1 MKTQLIIKDTQ
12 GNVIAKHALQPGKS
26 LALESMPQ
34 AASYEVHSV
43 DGQPP
48 QKIIASK
55 ANGQMKFKLVD
66 DVTGEQYDI
75 ILQNVSAE
83 EIPVMTASGSD
94 GVIYAYDYDSVNS
107 VYELVSTSTDPLIAD
122 NVYVAGGVL
131 GGLAALIG
139 VAAASNSGGS
149 GVSRNNNSVAANE
162 DNSAATSEDNS
173 AASVVPATTPS
184 LIDDAGNPVADGA
197 STSDST
203 PTISGGGMQ
212 PGSTVVITDGDTEL
226 GTATVDADGNWTFT
240 PDAPLADGEHALVV
254 DGTDASGNAS
264 SSTVDVIIDTGDTT
278 SGVSDDAGIPAED
291 NGSDSTPGA
300 GDNAGNP
307 AEGDTSATVPGL
319 TDDAGN
325 PVADGSTTSDSTPT
339 INGGGMEPGSTVVIS
354 DGDTELGTATVDA
367 DGSWTFTPENPL
379 DDGEH
384 ALVIDGTDANGNA
397 SSSTVNVT
405 VDTSATVP
413 GLTDDAGNPV
423 ADGST
428 TSDSTPTINGG
439 GMQPGSTVVISDG
452 DTELGTATVDAD
464 GNWTFTPDAPLDDG
478 EHALVIDGTDANGN
492 ASSSTV
498 DVIIDTSETV
508 PGMTDDAGNPVAD
521 GASTSDS
528 TPTING
534 GGMEPGST
542 VVISDGDTEL
552 GTATVDADGSWTFTP
567 DAPLDDGEH
576 ALVID
581 GTDANGNASSD
592 TVNVNVDTSE
602 TVPGLTDDAGN
613 PVADGSTTS
622 DSTPTINGGGMQP
635 GSTVVI
641 SDGDTELG
649 TATVDADGNWTFT
662 PDAPLDDGEHALV
675 IDGTDANGNA
685 SSSTVDVIIDTSETV
700 PGMTDDAGNPV
711 ADGASTSDS
720 TPTINGGGM
729 EPGSTV
735 VITDG
740 NTPIGEATVD
750 ADGNWTFTP
759 DTALDDGEH
768 TLITGGID
776 ASGNNVSNAVDVIID
791 TSATAPVMTDDAGN
805 PVADGSTTS
814 DSTPTLSG
822 GGMEPGSTVTVSD
835 GDAEI
840 GTATVDADGSWTFT
854 PDAPLADGEHALVID
869 GTNASGNAVSDTV
882 NVTVDTSA
890 TAPGLTDDAGNPV
903 ADGATT
909 SDSTPTLSGGGMEP
923 GSTVV
928 ISDGDTELGTATV
941 DADGSWTFT
950 PDAPLADGEHALV
963 IDGTDANGNAVSDT
977 VNVNV
982 DTSATVPGLTDDAGN
997 PVADGS
1003 TTSDSTPTLSGGG
1016 MEPGSTVTVS
1026 DGDAEIGTAT
1036 VDADGNWTFTPD
1048 APLADGEHALVVDG
1062 TDTNGNAVSDT
1073 VNVTVDTSETVPG
1086 LTDDAGNPVADG
1098 ASTSDSTPTLSGGG
1112 MEPGSTVIV
1121 SDGDT
1126 ELGTAT
1132 VDADGSWTFTP
1143 DAPLADGEHALV
1155 IDGTD
1160 ANGNAVN
1167 DTVNVNVDTSETVP
1181 GLTDDAGNPVADGA
1195 STSDST
1201 PTLSGGGMQPGS
1213 TVVITDGN
1221 TPIGEAT
1228 VDADG
1233 NWTFTPDTA
1242 LDDGEHTL
1250 ITGGIDAS
1258 GNNVSNAVDVI
1269 IDTSATAPVMTDD
1282 AGNPVADGSTTSD
1295 STPTL
1300 SGGGMEPG
1308 STVTVSDGDAEIGT
1322 ATVDADGNWTFT
1334 PDAPLA
1340 DGEHALVIDGTN
1352 ASGNAVS
1359 DTVNVTVDTSATAP
1373 GLTDDAGNPV
1383 ADGATTSDSTP
1394 TLSGGGMEPGSTV
1407 IVSDGDTELG
1417 TATVDADGSWTFTPD
1432 SALADGEHALV
1443 IDGTDANGN
1452 TVSDTVNITVD
1463 TSATVPGLTDDA
1475 GNPVADGATTSDST
1489 PTLSGGGMQPGSTVN
1504 VSDGD
1509 AEIGTATVDAD
1520 GNWTFTPDAALADG
1534 DHALVIDGTDA
1545 NGNVMSDTVNVT
1557 VDTSAT
1563 VPGLTDDAG
1572 NPIADGA
1579 TTSDSTPTLN
1589 GGGMKPGSTVTVSDG
1604 DTEIGTA
1611 TVDDDGSWTFTPDTA
1626 LADGE
1631 HALVVDGTDASG
1643 NHVNDT
1649 INVVVQTAPSMEIVD
1664 DNGTAILD
1672 GDTISDSTPTFNGKN
1687 FEPGTTIVIADGDT
1701 TLITVTVG
1709 ADGSWTFTPT
1719 AGLADGAH
1727 AIEVTVTDPQG
1738 VSASGVFNVTVDT
1751 TPPEGVDISTVT
1763 MVDNDGATITAAG
1776 ITADNTPTFSGT
1788 ALEPG
1793 ATVIIRDGET
1803 VLGETTVSEDGS
1815 WSFTPS
1821 TSLDDGEHQFTFEV
1835 TDEVGNSS
1843 GASEALDLSISAT
1856 KGINTGVVVTDDAGN
1871 VIVNGEAINDSTP
1884 TFSGQ
1889 DQTPDVTVT
1898 IADGETV
1905 LGSVVVAEDGSWS
1918 FTPDAALAD
1927 GDHALI
1933 VTVTDAEGNTR
1944 SDTINVVVDT
1954 VAPDLLDV
1962 ATVVVSDDAG
1972 NTFAA
1977 GSAISDTTPT
1987 FSTSGQE
1994 AGTTI
1999 IVRDNGTV
2007 LGEAQVA
2014 DDGSWSFTPSEALTE
2029 GDHSFTFETVDAAG
2043 NSSGETASVSY
2054 LVDSVAP
2061 EGVDI
2066 TTVVITDE
2074 VGAAINTA
2082 ETQSD
2087 SKLTFSGSDLEPGA
2101 TVTMYDKGQ
2110 IVGETTVDKDGTWT
2124 ITATDGLYD
2133 GTHEVTFTV
2142 TDTAGNS
2149 SDPSGT
2155 LDLNVQ
2161 AITLT
2166 ASDNVS
2172 SGAAVG
2178 FTYPVDVS
2186 EDLGTILQDGGLI
2199 AFNNKIV
2206 SDPIVVA
2213 DGTIIDLDV
2222 TATSSAFVNVASNS
2236 TLVLQKYD
2244 SSTST
2249 WVTVSEENSGNL
2261 FGLFGLGASTS
2272 TITLTGLTAGQY
2284 QLVYTTSGI
2293 NVGVSFNLEASKTV
2307 YTLAEQGTPTDYTT
2321 ATGNVITDVDNVYGA
2336 DGIPHSAYTSVSAAS
2351 VTNSDGTVT
2360 SVTLDA
2366 TTQTATLV
2374 GQYGTLIIN
2383 ADGSYVYTPV
2393 SAMESIGKVD
2403 TFTYTIT
2410 DSATGQ
2416 SSSAQIYVQIGT
2428 TNEALDLSWDAT
2440 DPSATAVTDIA
2451 SSNEANASVTV
2462 TYESSSATNTDVK
2475 LVAGGTENYSS
2486 TFTLAGNDD
2495 LVTGSLSLKTEWG
2508 AFGNNFSTPLNITY
2522 AVQMQNSD
2530 GTWTTVKTQTAVVAA
2545 GQHNDEVIQ
2554 NLEMSSLLDGLGEGT
2569 YRVAISTTGATNVVK
2584 LDMSVQTVSPTE
2596 YVITANEVATGNVL
2610 TDEGTD
2616 GAVDKLSSI
2625 YTRMYAK
2632 AGDSTSDVKVDDSYT
2647 WVTESGVSIAG
2658 QYGTLVIYNNGA
2670 YTYTPATTTLPAGS
2684 EDVFTYALKGANG
2697 EVVNATVTIHLGVEV
2712 DGSNGGALVFHGTE
2726 VNDVFDVYDTSFASV
2741 DGAAGDDTLAW
2752 HGNGNGK
2759 LVLSDVAAKV
2769 SNIESI
2775 MLTSTTSSDNL
2786 VLDAQSVE
2794 DVTSESNALYV
2805 KGIAGDSVTLEGTW
2819 INSGTVI
2826 VDSIT
2831 YTHYTSTTAAGTLVD
2846 IYVQQGVTLSSTPYT
2861 DSQNGT
2867 EYTVTAAQDVTG
2879 TASDDIFNVSDTS
2892 FTHIDGG
2899 EGLDTLVWSGTGT
2912 LTLSE
2917 LQSKISNIE
2926 EIELVNDS
2934 AVNNLVV
2941 TAQNV
2946 ADITD
2951 ADNTLFVKGA
2961 ITDTL
2966 TLSGSWTLA
2975 GSEVVNNVDYVHYVG
2990 TTADGQTV
2998 NLYVDRDMKLS
3009 STETAS
3015 ENNAADVT
3023 GDVALLSDSVA
3034 QSTTMNTATS
3044 SFTSESFT
3052 VNSISDL
3059 QEINVSV
3066 TGTSINAS
3074 NTVSVNWSLQVYNEQ
3089 TLRWDNVTS
3098 GTQAI
3103 TSGSPLNV
3111 SLEGQNAGTYRI
3123 VVDSTQSGHPG
3134 FLWSTS
3140 YDALTVK
3147 VAVNIVSTTDYK
3159 VSTSS
3164 SVNGSVFT
3172 SDSTSD
3178 SSLVVTSITAGIVTG
3193 AASYTLVAAA
3203 GTTIAGTYG
3212 SLTIKNDGS
3221 YSYTLN
3227 SDSVIKLTGSE
3238 DSFTYVL
3245 ADGSTKNLVITLG
3258 VSVDGSEGGALIFA
3272 GTVGDDSF
3280 TVHDTQFTS
3289 VDGKS
3294 GQDTLVWNGTG
3305 ELNVSEIADKV
3316 NNIEI
3321 IDLQDNAQATALL
3334 ISADDIEKIT
3344 DTNNVLYVRGGSND
3358 SLSLQGVW
3366 AVNGVETLNNI
3377 TYTLYTST
3385 ALDGTAIK
3393 LYVQQGLQFNEVAEH
3408 LAGSIEDVSAD
3419 LTVVSVSQ
3427 NGETTAITDDAVSFK
3442 GAYGTLVIDEAGHYS
3457 YVVDDAYAHSGNTDT
3472 FTYALS
3478 DGSNASLSFNL
3489 GVDVD
3494 GSEGGAI
3501 TFTGT
3506 RGADVFEVY
3515 DTDFISI
3522 NGADG
3527 NDTLAWH
3534 GTGTLNLSDISAR
3547 VSNIETIDLMTDA
3560 GKDNLVI
3567 SAESL
3572 LKVTDNDNTLYVRG
3586 ENGDTVTLNG
3596 NWEQADGIVA
3606 NGVNYNH
3613 YTSSA
3618 ADGSV
3623 VQLYIEDD
3631 ITIG

>member
-1 MKTQLIIKDTQ
+1 
-12 GNVIAKHALQPGKS
+12 
-26 LALESMPQ
+26 
-34 AASYEVHSV
+34 
-43 DGQPP
+43 
-48 QKIIASK
+48 
-55 ANGQMKFKLVD
+55 
-66 DVTGEQYDI
+66 
-75 ILQNVSAE
+75 
-83 EIPVMTASGSD
+83 
-94 GVIYAYDYDSVNS
+94 
-107 VYELVSTSTDPLIAD
+107 
-122 NVYVAGGVL
+122 
-131 GGLAALIG
+131 
-139 VAAASNSGGS
+139 
-149 GVSRNNNSVAANE
+149 
-162 DNSAATSEDNS
+162 
-173 AASVVPATTPS
+173 
-184 LIDDAGNPVADGA
+184 
-197 STSDST
+197 ST
-203 PTISGGGMQ
+203 PTIGGGGMQ
-212 PGSTVVITDGDTEL
+212 PGSTVTISDGETDL

-240 PDAPLADGEHALVV
+240 PDATLADA
-254 DGTDASGNAS
+254 
-264 SSTVDVIIDTGDTT
+264 
-278 SGVSDDAGIPAED
+278 
-291 NGSDSTPGA
+291 
-300 GDNAGNP
+300 
-307 AEGDTSATVPGL
+307 
-319 TDDAGN
+319 
-325 PVADGSTTSDSTPT
+325 
-339 INGGGMEPGSTVVIS
+339 
-354 DGDTELGTATVDA
+354 
-367 DGSWTFTPENPL
+367 
-379 DDGEH
+379 EH

-397 SSSTVNVT
+397 VNDTVNVT

-413 GLTDDAGNPV
+413 GLTDDAGNPI

-428 TSDSTPTINGG
+428 TSDSTPTLSGG
-439 GMQPGSTVVISDG
+439 GMQ
-452 DTELGTATVDAD
+452 
-464 GNWTFTPDAPLDDG
+464 
-478 EHALVIDGTDANGN
+478 
-492 ASSSTV
+492 
-498 DVIIDTSETV
+498 
-508 PGMTDDAGNPVAD
+508 
-521 GASTSDS
+521 
-528 TPTING
+528 
-534 GGMEPGST
+534 
-542 VVISDGDTEL
+542 
-552 GTATVDADGSWTFTP
+552 
-567 DAPLDDGEH
+567 
-576 ALVID
+576 
-581 GTDANGNASSD
+581 
-592 TVNVNVDTSE
+592 
-602 TVPGLTDDAGN
+602 
-613 PVADGSTTS
+613 
-622 DSTPTINGGGMQP
+622 
-635 GSTVVI
+635 
-641 SDGDTELG
+641 
-649 TATVDADGNWTFT
+649 
-662 PDAPLDDGEHALV
+662 
-675 IDGTDANGNA
+675 
-685 SSSTVDVIIDTSETV
+685 
-700 PGMTDDAGNPV
+700 
-711 ADGASTSDS
+711 
-720 TPTINGGGM
+720 
-729 EPGSTV
+729 PGSTV

-740 NTPIGEATVD
+740 NTPIGEAIVD

-759 DTALDDGEH
+759 DTGLDDGEH

-776 ASGNNVSNAVDVIID
+776 ASGNNVSNSVDVIID
-791 TSATAPVMTDDAGN
+791 TSATAPGMTDDAGN

-822 GGMEPGSTVTVSD
+822 GGMEPGSTVTISD
-835 GDAEI
+835 GETDL
-840 GTATVDADGSWTFT
+840 GTATVDADGNWTFT
-854 PDAPLADGEHALVID
+854 PDTPLADGEHALVID

-882 NVTVDTSA
+882 NITVDTSA
-890 TAPGLTDDAGNPV
+890 TA
-903 ADGATT
+903 
-909 SDSTPTLSGGGMEP
+909 
-923 GSTVV
+923 
-928 ISDGDTELGTATV
+928 
-941 DADGSWTFT
+941 
-950 PDAPLADGEHALV
+950 
-963 IDGTDANGNAVSDT
+963 
-977 VNVNV
+977 
-982 DTSATVPGLTDDAGN
+982 
-997 PVADGS
+997 
-1003 TTSDSTPTLSGGG
+1003 
-1016 MEPGSTVTVS
+1016 
-1026 DGDAEIGTAT
+1026 
-1036 VDADGNWTFTPD
+1036 
-1048 APLADGEHALVVDG
+1048 
-1062 TDTNGNAVSDT
+1062 
-1073 VNVTVDTSETVPG
+1073 
-1086 LTDDAGNPVADG
+1086 
-1098 ASTSDSTPTLSGGG
+1098 
-1112 MEPGSTVIV
+1112 
-1121 SDGDT
+1121 
-1126 ELGTAT
+1126 
-1132 VDADGSWTFTP
+1132 
-1143 DAPLADGEHALV
+1143 
-1155 IDGTD
+1155 
-1160 ANGNAVN
+1160 
-1167 DTVNVNVDTSETVP
+1167 P

-1213 TVVITDGN
+1213 TVVIS
-1221 TPIGEAT
+1221 
-1228 VDADG
+1228 
-1233 NWTFTPDTA
+1233 
-1242 LDDGEHTL
+1242 DGE
-1250 ITGGIDAS
+1250 
-1258 GNNVSNAVDVI
+1258 
-1269 IDTSATAPVMTDD
+1269 TD
-1282 AGNPVADGSTTSD
+1282 
-1295 STPTL
+1295 L
-1300 SGGGMEPG
+1300 
-1308 STVTVSDGDAEIGT
+1308 GT

-1340 DGEHALVIDGTN
+1340 DGEHALVIDGTDAN
-1352 ASGNAVS
+1352 GNAVN
-1359 DTVNVTVDTSATAP
+1359 DTVNV
-1373 GLTDDAGNPV
+1373 
-1383 ADGATTSDSTP
+1383 
-1394 TLSGGGMEPGSTV
+1394 
-1407 IVSDGDTELG
+1407 
-1417 TATVDADGSWTFTPD
+1417 
-1432 SALADGEHALV
+1432 
-1443 IDGTDANGN
+1443 
-1452 TVSDTVNITVD
+1452 TVD

-1475 GNPVADGATTSDST
+1475 GNPVADGSTTSDST
-1489 PTLSGGGMQPGSTVN
+1489 PTLSGGGMQPGSTVT

-1509 AEIGTATVDAD
+1509 AELGTATVDAD

-1545 NGNVMSDTVNVT
+1545 NGNAMSDTVNVT

-1563 VPGLTDDAG
+1563 APGLTDDAG
-1572 NPIADGA
+1572 NPIADGS
-1579 TTSDSTPTLN
+1579 TTSDSTPTLS
-1589 GGGMKPGSTVTVSDG
+1589 GGGMQPGSTVTVSDG
-1604 DTEIGTA
+1604 DTELGTA
-1611 TVDDDGSWTFTPDTA
+1611 TVDADGNWTFTPDTA

-1701 TLITVTVG
+1701 TLTTVTVG

-1835 TDEVGNSS
+1835 TDAVGNSS
-1843 GASEALDLSISAT
+1843 GVSEALDLSISAT

-1889 DQTPDVTVT
+1889 DQTPGVTVT

-1944 SDTINVVVDT
+1944 TDTVNVVVDT
-1954 VAPDLLDV
+1954 IAPEMIDL
-1962 ATVVVSDDAG
+1962 AAVVVSDDAG
-1972 NTFAA
+1972 NALAA

-1987 FSTSGQE
+1987 FSASGLE
-1994 AGTTI
+1994 AGTTV
-1999 IVRDNGTV
+1999 IVRDNDTV

-2029 GDHSFTFETVDAAG
+2029 GDHSFTFEAVDAAG
-2043 NSSGETASVSY
+2043 NSSGESEAVSY
-2054 LVDSVAP
+2054 VVDSVAP

-2074 VGAAINTA
+2074 VGAAIDTA
-2082 ETQSD
+2082 EIQSD

-2110 IVGETTVDKDGTWT
+2110 VVGETTVAEDGSWT
-2124 ITATDGLYD
+2124 FTATDGLYD
-2133 GTHEVTFTV
+2133 GSHEVTFTV
-2142 TDTAGNS
+2142 TDAAGNS

-2161 AITLT
+2161 AIVLT

-2178 FTYPVDVS
+2178 FTYPIDVNQ
-2186 EDLGTILQDGGLI
+2186 DLGTVLSDGGLI

-2222 TATSSAFVNVASNS
+2222 TATSSSFLNIASNS

-2249 WVTVSEENSGNL
+2249 WVTVSEDNSGNL

-2284 QLVYTTSGI
+2284 QLVYTTNGI
-2293 NVGVSFNLEASKTV
+2293 NVGAGFNLDASKTV

-2321 ATGNVITDVDNVYGA
+2321 ATGNVITDVDSVYGA
-2336 DGIPHSAYTSVSAAS
+2336 DGIPHSAYTSVSAVS
-2351 VTNSDGTVT
+2351 VTHADGTVT

-2366 TTQTATLV
+2366 TTKTATLV
-2374 GQYGTLIIN
+2374 GQYGTLVIN
-2383 ADGSYVYTPV
+2383 ADGSYVYTPI
-2393 SAMESIGKVD
+2393 SSMDSIGKVD
-2403 TFTYTIT
+2403 SFTYTIT
-2410 DSATGQ
+2410 DSATGL
-2416 SSSAQIYVQIGT
+2416 SSSAQIHVQIGT

-2462 TYESSSATNTDVK
+2462 TYESSSATDTDVK

-2495 LVTGSLSLKTEWG
+2495 LITGSLTLTTAWG
-2508 AFGNNFSTPLNITY
+2508 LFGNNFDSPLNITY

-2545 GQHNDEVIQ
+2545 GQHNEEVIQ

-2584 LDMSVQTVSPTE
+2584 LNMSVQTVSPTE

-2632 AGDSTSDVKVDDSYT
+2632 AGDSTSDVTVDDSYT

-2752 HGNGNGK
+2752 HGNGK

-2846 IYVQQGVTLSSTPYT
+2846 IYVQQGINLSSVTYT

-2912 LTLSE
+2912 LTLSD

-3034 QSTTMNTATS
+3034 QTTTMNTATS

-3066 TGTSINAS
+3066 TGTSINAK

-3212 SLTIKNDGS
+3212 TLTIKNDGS

-3245 ADGSTKNLVITLG
+3245 ADGTTKNLVITLG

-3305 ELNVSEIADKV
+3305 ELNISEIADKV

-3344 DTNNVLYVRGGSND
+3344 DADNVLYVRGGSND

-3366 AVNGVETLNNI
+3366 TVNGVETLNNI

-3393 LYVQQGLQFNEVAEH
+3393 LYVQQGLQFNEVTEH
-3408 LAGSIEDVSAD
+3408 LGGSIEDVSAD

-3427 NGETTAITDDAVSFK
+3427 NGETTAITDSAVSFK

-3478 DGSNASLSFNL
+3478 DGSTDSLSFNL

-3547 VSNIETIDLMTDA
+3547 VNNIETIDLMTDA
-3560 GKDNLVI
+3560 GKDNLVV

>member
-1 MKTQLIIKDTQ
+1 MKIQLIIKDTQ
-12 GNVIAKHALQPGKS
+12 GNVIATHALQPGKS

-34 AASYEVHSV
+34 ATSYEVHSV
-43 DGQPP
+43 DGRPP

-75 ILQNVSAE
+75 VLQNVSAE
-83 EIPVMTASGSD
+83 EMPVMTASGSD
-94 GVIYAYDYDSVNS
+94 GVVYAYDYDAANS

-149 GVSRNNNSVAANE
+149 GGSRNNNSVAANE
-162 DNSAATSEDNS
+162 DNSAATGEDNS
-173 AASVVPATTPS
+173 AASVIPATTPS
-184 LIDDAGNPVADGA
+184 LVDDAGNPVTDGA
-197 STSDST
+197 
-203 PTISGGGMQ
+203 
-212 PGSTVVITDGDTEL
+212 
-226 GTATVDADGNWTFT
+226 
-240 PDAPLADGEHALVV
+240 
-254 DGTDASGNAS
+254 
-264 SSTVDVIIDTGDTT
+264 
-278 SGVSDDAGIPAED
+278 
-291 NGSDSTPGA
+291 
-300 GDNAGNP
+300 
-307 AEGDTSATVPGL
+307 
-319 TDDAGN
+319 
-325 PVADGSTTSDSTPT
+325 TTSDSTPT
-339 INGGGMEPGSTVVIS
+339 LSGGGMEPGSTV
-354 DGDTELGTATVDA
+354 TV
-367 DGSWTFTPENPL
+367 
-379 DDGEH
+379 
-384 ALVIDGTDANGNA
+384 
-397 SSSTVNVT
+397 
-405 VDTSATVP
+405 
-413 GLTDDAGNPV
+413 
-423 ADGST
+423 
-428 TSDSTPTINGG
+428 
-439 GMQPGSTVVISDG
+439 SDG

-508 PGMTDDAGNPVAD
+508 PG
-521 GASTSDS
+521 
-528 TPTING
+528 
-534 GGMEPGST
+534 
-542 VVISDGDTEL
+542 
-552 GTATVDADGSWTFTP
+552 
-567 DAPLDDGEH
+567 
-576 ALVID
+576 
-581 GTDANGNASSD
+581 
-592 TVNVNVDTSE
+592 
-602 TVPGLTDDAGN
+602 LTDDAGN

-622 DSTPTINGGGMQP
+622 DSTPTIGGDGMQP
-635 GSTVVI
+635 GSTVTV
-641 SDGDTELG
+641 SDGDTALG
-649 TATVDADGNWTFT
+649 TATVGEDGSWTFT

-711 ADGASTSDS
+711 ADGSTTSDS
-720 TPTINGGGM
+720 TPTIGGDGM
-729 EPGSTV
+729 QPGSTV
-735 VITDG
+735 TVSDG
-740 NTPIGEATVD
+740 DSELGTATVGE
-750 ADGNWTFTP
+750 DGSWTFTP
-759 DTALDDGEH
+759 DAPLDDGEH
-768 TLITGGID
+768 ALVIDGTDANGNTVNDTVNVNVDTSETVPGLTDDAGNPVADGSTTSDSTPTIGGDGMQPGSTVTVSDGDSELGTATVGEDGSWSFTPDEPLADGDHALVIDGTD
-776 ASGNNVSNAVDVIID
+776 ASGNTMNDTVNVVID
-791 TSATAPVMTDDAGN
+791 TSATTPGLTDDAGNPVADGSTTSDSTPTIGGDGMQPGSTVTVSDGDTALGTATVGEDGSWTFTPDAPLDDGDHALVIDGTDASGNAVNDTVNVVIDTSATMPGMTDDAGN

-835 GDAEI
+835 GDTAL
-840 GTATVDADGSWTFT
+840 GTATVGEDGSWSFT
-854 PDAPLADGEHALVID
+854 PDEPLADGDHALVID
-869 GTNASGNAVSDTV
+869 GTDASGNTMNDTV
-882 NVTVDTSA
+882 NVVIDTSA
-890 TAPGLTDDAGNPV
+890 TTPGMTDDAGNPV

-923 GSTVV
+923 GSTVTV
-928 ISDGDTELGTATV
+928 SDGDTALGTATV
-941 DADGSWTFT
+941 GEDGSWTFT
-950 PDAPLADGEHALV
+950 PDAPLDDGEHALVIDGTDANGNASSSTVDVIIDTSETVPGLTDDAGNPVADGSTTSDSTPTIGGDGMQPGSTVTVSDGDSELGTATVGEDGSWTFTPDAPLDDGEHALV

-982 DTSATVPGLTDDAGN
+982 DTSETVPGLTDDAGN

-1003 TTSDSTPTLSGGG
+1003 TTSDSTPTIGGDGMEPGSTVTVSDGDTALGTATVGEDGSWTFTPDAPLDDGDHALVIDGTDASGNAVSDTVNVVIDTSATTPGMTDDAGNPVADGATTSDSTPTLSGGGMQPGSTVTVSDGDTALGTATVDADGSWTFTPDTALDDGEHTLITGGIDANGNNVSNSVEVVIDTSATAPGMTDDAGNPIADGATTSDSTPTLSGGG

-1026 DGDAEIGTAT
+1026 DGDTA
-1036 VDADGNWTFTPD
+1036 
-1048 APLADGEHALVVDG
+1048 
-1062 TDTNGNAVSDT
+1062 
-1073 VNVTVDTSETVPG
+1073 
-1086 LTDDAGNPVADG
+1086 
-1098 ASTSDSTPTLSGGG
+1098 
-1112 MEPGSTVIV
+1112 
-1121 SDGDT
+1121 
-1126 ELGTAT
+1126 LGTAT
-1132 VDADGSWTFTP
+1132 V
-1143 DAPLADGEHALV
+1143 GE
-1155 IDGTD
+1155 
-1160 ANGNAVN
+1160 
-1167 DTVNVNVDTSETVP
+1167 
-1181 GLTDDAGNPVADGA
+1181 
-1195 STSDST
+1195 
-1201 PTLSGGGMQPGS
+1201 
-1213 TVVITDGN
+1213 
-1221 TPIGEAT
+1221 
-1228 VDADG
+1228 DG

-1242 LDDGEHTL
+1242 LADGDHALVIDGT
-1250 ITGGIDAS
+1250 DAS
-1258 GNNVSNAVDVI
+1258 GNTMNDTVNVV
-1269 IDTSATAPVMTDD
+1269 IDTSATTPGMTDD

-1308 STVTVSDGDAEIGT
+1308 STVTVSDGDTALGT
-1322 ATVDADGNWTFT
+1322 ATVGEDGSWTFTPDAPLDDGDHALVIDGTDANGNAVSDTVNVTVDTSATTPGMTDDAGNPVADGSTTSDSTPTLSGGGMEPGSTVTVSDGDTALGTATVGEDGSWTFT

-1340 DGEHALVIDGTN
+1340 DGDHALVIDGTDAN
-1352 ASGNAVS
+1352 GNAVS

-1373 GLTDDAGNPV
+1373 GMTDDAGNP
-1383 ADGATTSDSTP
+1383 
-1394 TLSGGGMEPGSTV
+1394 
-1407 IVSDGDTELG
+1407 I
-1417 TATVDADGSWTFTPD
+1417 ADGS
-1432 SALADGEHALV
+1432 
-1443 IDGTDANGN
+1443 
-1452 TVSDTVNITVD
+1452 
-1463 TSATVPGLTDDA
+1463 
-1475 GNPVADGATTSDST
+1475 TTSDST
-1489 PTLSGGGMQPGSTVN
+1489 PTLSGGGMQPGSTVT

-1509 AEIGTATVDAD
+1509 TALGTATVDAD
-1520 GNWTFTPDAALADG
+1520 GNWTFTPD
-1534 DHALVIDGTDA
+1534 
-1545 NGNVMSDTVNVT
+1545 S
-1557 VDTSAT
+1557 
-1563 VPGLTDDAG
+1563 
-1572 NPIADGA
+1572 
-1579 TTSDSTPTLN
+1579 
-1589 GGGMKPGSTVTVSDG
+1589 
-1604 DTEIGTA
+1604 
-1611 TVDDDGSWTFTPDTA
+1611 A

-1649 INVVVQTAPSMEIVD
+1649 IDVVVQTAPSMEIVD

-1701 TLITVTVG
+1701 TLTTVTVG

-1719 AGLADGAH
+1719 AGLVDGAH

-1803 VLGETTVSEDGS
+1803 VLGETTVGEDGS

-1835 TDEVGNSS
+1835 TDAVGNSS
-1843 GASEALDLSISAT
+1843 GVSEALDLSISAT

-1889 DQTPDVTVT
+1889 DQMPGVTVT

-1918 FTPDAALAD
+1918 FTPDTALAD

-1944 SDTINVVVDT
+1944 TDTVNVVVDT
-1954 VAPDLLDV
+1954 VAPEIIDL
-1962 ATVVVSDDAG
+1962 AAVVVSDDAG
-1972 NTFAA
+1972 NALAA

-1987 FSTSGQE
+1987 FSASGLE
-1994 AGTTI
+1994 AGTTV
-1999 IVRDNGTV
+1999 IVRDNDTV

-2014 DDGSWSFTPSEALTE
+2014 DDGSWSFTPSEALTD
-2029 GDHSFTFETVDAAG
+2029 GDHSFTFEAVDAAG
-2043 NSSGETASVSY
+2043 NSSGESEAVSY
-2054 LVDSVAP
+2054 VVDSVAP

-2074 VGAAINTA
+2074 VGATIDTA
-2082 ETQSD
+2082 EIQSD

-2110 IVGETTVDKDGTWT
+2110 VVGETTVAEDGSWT
-2124 ITATDGLYD
+2124 FTATDGLYD
-2133 GTHEVTFTV
+2133 GSHEVTFTV
-2142 TDTAGNS
+2142 TDAAGNS

-2261 FGLFGLGASTS
+2261 FGMFGLGASTS

-2321 ATGNVITDVDNVYGA
+2321 ATGNVITDVDSVYGA

-2366 TTQTATLV
+2366 TTKTATLV
-2374 GQYGTLIIN
+2374 GQYGTLVIN
-2383 ADGSYVYTPV
+2383 ADGSYVYTPI
-2393 SAMESIGKVD
+2393 SSMDSIGKVD
-2403 TFTYTIT
+2403 SFTYTIT
-2410 DSATGQ
+2410 DSATGL
-2416 SSSAQIYVQIGT
+2416 SSSAQIHVQIGT

-2462 TYESSSATNTDVK
+2462 TYASSSATNTDVK

-2495 LVTGSLSLKTEWG
+2495 LVTGSLTLTTEWG
-2508 AFGNNFSTPLNITY
+2508 LFGNNFDSPLNITY

-2545 GQHNDEVIQ
+2545 GQHNEEVIQ

-2632 AGDSTSDVKVDDSYT
+2632 AGDSTSDVTVDDSYT

-2712 DGSNGGALVFHGTE
+2712 NGSNGGALVFHGTE

-2752 HGNGNGK
+2752 HGNGQ

-2794 DVTSESNALYV
+2794 DVTSESNALYI

-2846 IYVQQGVTLSSTPYT
+2846 IYVQQGVNLSSATYT

-2912 LTLSE
+2912 LTLSD

-2966 TLSGSWTLA
+2966 TLSGSWTLS

-3044 SFTSESFT
+3044 TFTSESFT

-3089 TLRWDNVTS
+3089 TLRWDNVTT

-3111 SLEGQNAGTYRI
+3111 SLAGQNAGTYRI

-3178 SSLVVTSITAGIVTG
+3178 SSLVVTSIAAGIVTG

-3203 GTTIAGTYG
+3203 GTTITGTYG
-3212 SLTIKNDGS
+3212 TLTIHNDGS

-3334 ISADDIEKIT
+3334 IGADDIEKIT
-3344 DTNNVLYVRGGSND
+3344 DASNVLYVRGGSND

-3393 LYVQQGLQFNEVAEH
+3393 LYVQQGLQFNEVTEH

-3427 NGETTAITDDAVSFK
+3427 NGETIAITDDAVSFK

-3478 DGSNASLSFNL
+3478 DGSSASLSFNL

-3494 GSEGGAI
+3494 GSAGGEI

-3515 DTDFISI
+3515 DTDFTSI
-3522 NGADG
+3522 NGAEG

-3547 VSNIETIDLMTDA
+3547 VNNIETIDLMTDA
-3560 GKDNLVI
+3560 GKDNLVV

>member
-1 MKTQLIIKDTQ
+1 MKIQLIIKDSN
-12 GNVIAKHALQPGKS
+12 GNIIAKHALKPGQS
-26 LALESMPQ
+26 LALKSTPQ

-48 QKIIASK
+48 QKIVTSK

-75 ILQNVSAE
+75 VLQNVSADE
-83 EIPVMTASGSD
+83 LPIMTASGPD
-94 GVIYAYDYDSVNS
+94 GVAYAYNYDAANG
-107 VYELVSTSTDPLIAD
+107 VYELASTTADPLITD
-122 NVYVAGGVL
+122 NVYLAGGVL
-131 GGLAALIG
+131 GGLAAIIG

-149 GVSRNNNSVAANE
+149 SSRNNNTAAANE
-162 DNSAATSEDNS
+162 DNST
-173 AASVVPATTPS
+173 ASVVAGTTPS
-184 LIDDAGNPVADGA
+184 LVDDAGNPVAGRP
-197 STSDST
+197 TSDST
-203 PTISGGGMQ
+203 PTISGNGMQ

-226 GTATVDADGNWTFT
+226 GTATVGEDGSWTFT

-254 DGTDASGNAS
+254 DGTDASGNPA

-278 SGVSDDAGIPAED
+278 PGASDDAGSPAED
-291 NGSDSTPGA
+291 NGSASVPGAGDDAGNPAEDNGNDSTPGT
-300 GDNAGNP
+300 GDDAGNP
-307 AEGDTSATVPGL
+307 AEGDTSATAPGITDDAGNPVADGSSTSDSTPTIGGGGMQPGSTVVITDGDTELGTATVGEDGSWTFTPDAPLDDGEHALVVDGTDASGNASSSTVDVTVDTSATSPGITDDAGNPIADGSSTSDSTPTIGGGGMQPGSTVTISDGDTELGTATVGEDGSWTFTPDAPLDDGDHALVIDGTDASGNASSSTVDVNVDTSATTPGL

-325 PVADGSTTSDSTPT
+325 PVADGSSTSDSTPT
-339 INGGGMEPGSTVVIS
+339 INGGGMQPGSTVTVS
-354 DGDTELGTATVDA
+354 DGDTELGTATVGE
-367 DGSWTFTPENPL
+367 DGSWTFTPDAPL

-384 ALVIDGTDANGNA
+384 ALVVDGTDASGNA
-397 SSSTVNVT
+397 ISDTVNVN
-405 VDTSATVP
+405 VDTSATAP
-413 GLTDDAGNPV
+413 GITDDAGNAI

-439 GMQPGSTVVISDG
+439 GMQPGSTVVITDG
-452 DTELGTATVDAD
+452 DAELGTATV
-464 GNWTFTPDAPLDDG
+464 G
-478 EHALVIDGTDANGN
+478 E
-492 ASSSTV
+492 
-498 DVIIDTSETV
+498 
-508 PGMTDDAGNPVAD
+508 
-521 GASTSDS
+521 
-528 TPTING
+528 
-534 GGMEPGST
+534 
-542 VVISDGDTEL
+542 
-552 GTATVDADGSWTFTP
+552 
-567 DAPLDDGEH
+567 
-576 ALVID
+576 
-581 GTDANGNASSD
+581 
-592 TVNVNVDTSE
+592 
-602 TVPGLTDDAGN
+602 
-613 PVADGSTTS
+613 
-622 DSTPTINGGGMQP
+622 
-635 GSTVVI
+635 
-641 SDGDTELG
+641 
-649 TATVDADGNWTFT
+649 
-662 PDAPLDDGEHALV
+662 
-675 IDGTDANGNA
+675 
-685 SSSTVDVIIDTSETV
+685 
-700 PGMTDDAGNPV
+700 
-711 ADGASTSDS
+711 
-720 TPTINGGGM
+720 
-729 EPGSTV
+729 
-735 VITDG
+735 
-740 NTPIGEATVD
+740 
-750 ADGNWTFTP
+750 
-759 DTALDDGEH
+759 
-768 TLITGGID
+768 
-776 ASGNNVSNAVDVIID
+776 
-791 TSATAPVMTDDAGN
+791 
-805 PVADGSTTS
+805 
-814 DSTPTLSG
+814 
-822 GGMEPGSTVTVSD
+822 
-835 GDAEI
+835 
-840 GTATVDADGSWTFT
+840 DGSWTFT

-869 GTNASGNAVSDTV
+869 GTDASGNAVSDTV
-882 NVTVDTSA
+882 NVNVDTSATTPGITDDAGNPIADGSSTSDSTPTINGSGMQPGSTVTVSDGDTELGTATVGEDGSWTFTPDAPLADGDHALVVDGTDASGNASSSTVDVTVDTSA

-909 SDSTPTLSGGGMEP
+909 SDSTPTINGGGMQP
-923 GSTVV
+923 GSTVTV
-928 ISDGDTELGTATV
+928 SDGDTELGTATV
-941 DADGSWTFT
+941 GEDGSWTFTPETPLADGEHALVVDGTGADGNAVSDTVNVNVDTSATAPGITDDAGNAIADGSSTSDSTPTINGSGMQPGSTVTVSDGDTELGTATVGEDGSWTFT
-950 PDAPLADGEHALV
+950 PDAPLTDGEHALV
-963 IDGTDANGNAVSDT
+963 IDGTDANGNA
-977 VNVNV
+977 
-982 DTSATVPGLTDDAGN
+982 
-997 PVADGS
+997 
-1003 TTSDSTPTLSGGG
+1003 
-1016 MEPGSTVTVS
+1016 
-1026 DGDAEIGTAT
+1026 
-1036 VDADGNWTFTPD
+1036 
-1048 APLADGEHALVVDG
+1048 
-1062 TDTNGNAVSDT
+1062 
-1073 VNVTVDTSETVPG
+1073 
-1086 LTDDAGNPVADG
+1086 
-1098 ASTSDSTPTLSGGG
+1098 
-1112 MEPGSTVIV
+1112 
-1121 SDGDT
+1121 
-1126 ELGTAT
+1126 
-1132 VDADGSWTFTP
+1132 
-1143 DAPLADGEHALV
+1143 
-1155 IDGTD
+1155 
-1160 ANGNAVN
+1160 
-1167 DTVNVNVDTSETVP
+1167 
-1181 GLTDDAGNPVADGA
+1181 
-1195 STSDST
+1195 
-1201 PTLSGGGMQPGS
+1201 
-1213 TVVITDGN
+1213 
-1221 TPIGEAT
+1221 
-1228 VDADG
+1228 
-1233 NWTFTPDTA
+1233 
-1242 LDDGEHTL
+1242 
-1250 ITGGIDAS
+1250 
-1258 GNNVSNAVDVI
+1258 
-1269 IDTSATAPVMTDD
+1269 
-1282 AGNPVADGSTTSD
+1282 
-1295 STPTL
+1295 
-1300 SGGGMEPG
+1300 
-1308 STVTVSDGDAEIGT
+1308 
-1322 ATVDADGNWTFT
+1322 
-1334 PDAPLA
+1334 
-1340 DGEHALVIDGTN
+1340 
-1352 ASGNAVS
+1352 
-1359 DTVNVTVDTSATAP
+1359 
-1373 GLTDDAGNPV
+1373 
-1383 ADGATTSDSTP
+1383 
-1394 TLSGGGMEPGSTV
+1394 
-1407 IVSDGDTELG
+1407 
-1417 TATVDADGSWTFTPD
+1417 
-1432 SALADGEHALV
+1432 
-1443 IDGTDANGN
+1443 
-1452 TVSDTVNITVD
+1452 
-1463 TSATVPGLTDDA
+1463 
-1475 GNPVADGATTSDST
+1475 
-1489 PTLSGGGMQPGSTVN
+1489 
-1504 VSDGD
+1504 
-1509 AEIGTATVDAD
+1509 
-1520 GNWTFTPDAALADG
+1520 
-1534 DHALVIDGTDA
+1534 
-1545 NGNVMSDTVNVT
+1545 
-1557 VDTSAT
+1557 
-1563 VPGLTDDAG
+1563 
-1572 NPIADGA
+1572 
-1579 TTSDSTPTLN
+1579 
-1589 GGGMKPGSTVTVSDG
+1589 
-1604 DTEIGTA
+1604 
-1611 TVDDDGSWTFTPDTA
+1611 
-1626 LADGE
+1626 
-1631 HALVVDGTDASG
+1631 
-1643 NHVNDT
+1643 VNDT

-1672 GDTISDSTPTFNGKN
+1672 GDTVSDSTPTFNGKN
-1687 FEPGTTIVIADGDT
+1687 FEPGTNIVIADGET
-1701 TLITVTVG
+1701 TLTTVTVG
-1709 ADGSWTFTPT
+1709 EDGSWTFTPENP
-1719 AGLADGAH
+1719 LAEGAH
-1727 AIEVTVTDPQG
+1727 AIKVTVTDSEG
-1738 VSASGVFNVTVDT
+1738 VSNDGIFNVTIDT
-1751 TPPEGVDISTVT
+1751 TAPDGVDITTVALT
-1763 MVDNDGATITAAG
+1763 DEDGNAITAADV
-1776 ITADNTPTFSGT
+1776 TSENMPTLSGKD
-1788 ALEPG
+1788 LEAG
-1793 ATVIIRDGET
+1793 ATVVIRDGET
-1803 VLGETTVSEDGS
+1803 VLGETTVNEDGS

-1821 TSLDDGEHQFTFEV
+1821 TALDDGDHHFTFEV
-1835 TDEVGNSS
+1835 TDAVGNSS
-1843 GASEALDLSISAT
+1843 GMSEALDLSVSAT
-1856 KGINTGVVVTDDAGN
+1856 KGINTGVVITDDAGR
-1871 VIVNGEAINDSTP
+1871 VIVDGDAINDTTP
-1884 TFSGQ
+1884 TFSGK
-1889 DQTPDVTVT
+1889 DQTPGTTVT

-1918 FTPDAALAD
+1918 FTPEAALAE

-1933 VTVTDAEGNTR
+1933 VTVTDAEGNTS
-1944 SDTINVVVDT
+1944 SDTVNVVVDT
-1954 VAPDLLDV
+1954 VAPEVIDV
-1962 ATVVVSDDAG
+1962 AAMVVSDDAG
-1972 NTFAA
+1972 NALVA
-1977 GSAISDTTPT
+1977 GSAIGDTTPT
-1987 FSTSGQE
+1987 FSASGQE

-2014 DDGSWSFTPSEALTE
+2014 DDGSWSFTPSEALTD

-2043 NSSGETASVSY
+2043 NSSGESDAVSY
-2054 LVDSVAP
+2054 VVDSVAP

-2066 TTVVITDE
+2066 AAVVITDE

-2101 TVTMYDKGQ
+2101 TVTIYDKGQ
-2110 IVGETTVDKDGTWT
+2110 IVGETTVADDGSWKF
-2124 ITATDGLYD
+2124 TAEDGLYD

-2142 TDTAGNS
+2142 TDAAGNS
-2149 SDPSGT
+2149 SAPSDA

-2161 AITLT
+2161 AIVLT

-2186 EDLGTILQDGGLI
+2186 QDLGTVLEDSGLVS
-2199 AFNNKIV
+2199 FNNKIV

-2222 TATSSAFVNVASNS
+2222 TATSSAFLNVASSS

-2284 QLVYTTSGI
+2284 QLVYTTGGI
-2293 NVGVSFNLEASKTV
+2293 NVGASFNLNASKTV

-2321 ATGNVITDVDNVYGA
+2321 ATGNVITDVDTVYGA

-2351 VTNSDGTVT
+2351 VTSSDGTVT

-2366 TTQTATLV
+2366 TTKTATLV
-2374 GQYGTLIIN
+2374 GQYGTLVIN
-2383 ADGSYVYTPV
+2383 ADGSYVYTPI
-2393 SAMESIGKVD
+2393 SSMDSIGKVD
-2403 TFTYTIT
+2403 SFTYTIT

-2416 SSSAQIYVQIGT
+2416 SSSAQIHVQIGT
-2428 TNEALDLSWDAT
+2428 TNAALDLSWDPT
-2440 DPSATAVTDIA
+2440 DPTAAAITDIA

-2462 TYESSSATNTDVK
+2462 IYNKTSDTMPEALLTAQSAAIYTD
-2475 LVAGGTENYSS
+2475 S
-2486 TFTLAGNDD
+2486 FTLNSADD
-2495 LVTGSLSLKTEWG
+2495 IVTGEFKLSTQYDFW
-2508 AFGNNFSTPLNITY
+2508 GNNFSQDMTLVY
-2522 AVQMQNSD
+2522 EVQKLGED
-2530 GTWTTVKTQTAVVAA
+2530 GSWSTVTTNELVVKA
-2545 GQHNDEVIQ
+2545 GNHSDEV
-2554 NLEMSSLLDGLGEGT
+2554 LLLTDMSSLVSEAGT
-2569 YRVAISTTGATNVVK
+2569 YRIAVSKTGATNTIRVNMNVDV
-2584 LDMSVQTVSPTE
+2584 LSTTD
-2596 YVITANEVATGNVL
+2596 YVITANELATGNVL

-2625 YTRMYAK
+2625 YTRIYAK
-2632 AGDSTSDVKVDDSYT
+2632 AGDSTSDVTIDDSYT

-2697 EVVNATVTIHLGVEV
+2697 EVVTATVTIHLGVEV
-2712 DGSNGGALVFHGTE
+2712 NGSNGGALVFHGTE
-2726 VNDVFDVYDTSFASV
+2726 ADDVFDVYDTNFASV

-2752 HGNGNGK
+2752 HGNGQ

-2794 DVTSESNALYV
+2794 DVTSESNALYI
-2805 KGIAGDSVTLEGTW
+2805 KGIAGDSVTLQGTW
-2819 INSGTVI
+2819 VDSGTVI

-2831 YTHYTSTTAAGTLVD
+2831 YTHYTSTTAAGTVVD
-2846 IYVQQGVTLSSTPYT
+2846 IYVQQGVNLSSTTYT

-2879 TASDDIFNVSDTS
+2879 TASDDIFNVSDSS

-2912 LTLSE
+2912 LTLSD

-2941 TAQNV
+2941 TTQNI

-2966 TLSGSWTLA
+2966 TLSGRWTLS

-3009 STETAS
+3009 STETAP

-3034 QSTTMNTATS
+3034 QTTTMNTATS

-3066 TGTSINAS
+3066 TGASINAS

-3098 GTQAI
+3098 GTQAV

-3111 SLEGQNAGTYRI
+3111 SLEGQSAGTYRI

-3134 FLWSTS
+3134 FLWSTN

-3172 SDSTSD
+3172 SDSASD
-3178 SSLVVTSITAGIVTG
+3178 SSLLVKSITAGIVTG

-3212 SLTIKNDGS
+3212 TLTIHTDGS
-3221 YSYTLN
+3221 YTYTLN

-3238 DSFTYVL
+3238 DSFTYIL
-3245 ADGSTKNLVITLG
+3245 ADGTTKNLVMTLG

-3294 GQDTLVWNGTG
+3294 GQDTLVWNGAS
-3305 ELNVSEIADKV
+3305 ELNLSEIAGKV

-3334 ISADDIEKIT
+3334 IGADDIEKIT
-3344 DTNNVLYVRGGSND
+3344 DASNVLYVRGGSND

-3366 AVNGVETLNNI
+3366 TVNGVETLNNI

-3385 ALDGTAIK
+3385 ALDGSAVK
-3393 LYVQQGLQFNEVAEH
+3393 LYVQQGLHFNEVTEH
-3408 LAGSIEDVSAD
+3408 LAGSIADVSAD
-3419 LTVVSVSQ
+3419 LTVVSVSL
-3427 NGETTAITDDAVSFK
+3427 NGETTAITDDSAVSVK

-3457 YVVDDAYAHSGNTDT
+3457 YEVDDAFAHSGNTDT

-3494 GSEGGAI
+3494 GSAGGEI

-3506 RGADVFEVY
+3506 SGADVFEVY

-3547 VSNIETIDLMTDA
+3547 VNNIETIDLMTDA
-3560 GKDNLVI
+3560 GKDNLVV

-3572 LKVTDNDNTLYVRG
+3572 LKVTDNDNTLFVRG

-3596 NWEQADGIVA
+3596 NWEQAERLVA

-3631 ITIG
+3631 VTIG

>member
-1 MKTQLIIKDTQ
+1 
-12 GNVIAKHALQPGKS
+12 
-26 LALESMPQ
+26 
-34 AASYEVHSV
+34 
-43 DGQPP
+43 
-48 QKIIASK
+48 
-55 ANGQMKFKLVD
+55 
-66 DVTGEQYDI
+66 
-75 ILQNVSAE
+75 
-83 EIPVMTASGSD
+83 
-94 GVIYAYDYDSVNS
+94 
-107 VYELVSTSTDPLIAD
+107 
-122 NVYVAGGVL
+122 
-131 GGLAALIG
+131 
-139 VAAASNSGGS
+139 
-149 GVSRNNNSVAANE
+149 
-162 DNSAATSEDNS
+162 
-173 AASVVPATTPS
+173 
-184 LIDDAGNPVADGA
+184 
-197 STSDST
+197 
-203 PTISGGGMQ
+203 
-212 PGSTVVITDGDTEL
+212 
-226 GTATVDADGNWTFT
+226 
-240 PDAPLADGEHALVV
+240 
-254 DGTDASGNAS
+254 
-264 SSTVDVIIDTGDTT
+264 
-278 SGVSDDAGIPAED
+278 
-291 NGSDSTPGA
+291 
-300 GDNAGNP
+300 
-307 AEGDTSATVPGL
+307 
-319 TDDAGN
+319 
-325 PVADGSTTSDSTPT
+325 
-339 INGGGMEPGSTVVIS
+339 
-354 DGDTELGTATVDA
+354 
-367 DGSWTFTPENPL
+367 
-379 DDGEH
+379 
-384 ALVIDGTDANGNA
+384 
-397 SSSTVNVT
+397 
-405 VDTSATVP
+405 
-413 GLTDDAGNPV
+413 
-423 ADGST
+423 
-428 TSDSTPTINGG
+428 
-439 GMQPGSTVVISDG
+439 
-452 DTELGTATVDAD
+452 
-464 GNWTFTPDAPLDDG
+464 
-478 EHALVIDGTDANGN
+478 
-492 ASSSTV
+492 
-498 DVIIDTSETV
+498 
-508 PGMTDDAGNPVAD
+508 
-521 GASTSDS
+521 
-528 TPTING
+528 
-534 GGMEPGST
+534 
-542 VVISDGDTEL
+542 
-552 GTATVDADGSWTFTP
+552 
-567 DAPLDDGEH
+567 
-576 ALVID
+576 
-581 GTDANGNASSD
+581 
-592 TVNVNVDTSE
+592 
-602 TVPGLTDDAGN
+602 
-613 PVADGSTTS
+613 
-622 DSTPTINGGGMQP
+622 
-635 GSTVVI
+635 
-641 SDGDTELG
+641 
-649 TATVDADGNWTFT
+649 
-662 PDAPLDDGEHALV
+662 
-675 IDGTDANGNA
+675 
-685 SSSTVDVIIDTSETV
+685 
-700 PGMTDDAGNPV
+700 
-711 ADGASTSDS
+711 
-720 TPTINGGGM
+720 
-729 EPGSTV
+729 
-735 VITDG
+735 
-740 NTPIGEATVD
+740 
-750 ADGNWTFTP
+750 
-759 DTALDDGEH
+759 
-768 TLITGGID
+768 
-776 ASGNNVSNAVDVIID
+776 
-791 TSATAPVMTDDAGN
+791 AGN

-822 GGMEPGSTVTVSD
+822 GGMQPGSTVTVSD

-840 GTATVDADGSWTFT
+840 GTATVDADG
-854 PDAPLADGEHALVID
+854 
-869 GTNASGNAVSDTV
+869 N
-882 NVTVDTSA
+882 
-890 TAPGLTDDAGNPV
+890 
-903 ADGATT
+903 
-909 SDSTPTLSGGGMEP
+909 
-923 GSTVV
+923 
-928 ISDGDTELGTATV
+928 
-941 DADGSWTFT
+941 WTFT

-963 IDGTDANGNAVSDT
+963 IDGTDANGNAVNDT
-977 VNVNV
+977 VNVTI

-997 PVADGS
+997 PVTDGA

-1016 MEPGSTVTVS
+1016 MQPGSTVTVS

-1062 TDTNGNAVSDT
+1062 TD
-1073 VNVTVDTSETVPG
+1073 
-1086 LTDDAGNPVADG
+1086 
-1098 ASTSDSTPTLSGGG
+1098 
-1112 MEPGSTVIV
+1112 
-1121 SDGDT
+1121 
-1126 ELGTAT
+1126 
-1132 VDADGSWTFTP
+1132 
-1143 DAPLADGEHALV
+1143 
-1155 IDGTD
+1155 
-1160 ANGNAVN
+1160 ANGNA
-1167 DTVNVNVDTSETVP
+1167 SS
-1181 GLTDDAGNPVADGA
+1181 
-1195 STSDST
+1195 ST
-1201 PTLSGGGMQPGS
+1201 
-1213 TVVITDGN
+1213 
-1221 TPIGEAT
+1221 
-1228 VDADG
+1228 
-1233 NWTFTPDTA
+1233 
-1242 LDDGEHTL
+1242 
-1250 ITGGIDAS
+1250 
-1258 GNNVSNAVDVI
+1258 VDVI
-1269 IDTSATAPVMTDD
+1269 IDTSATAPGLTDD

-1300 SGGGMEPG
+1300 SGGGMQPG
-1308 STVTVSDGDAEIGT
+1308 STVTVSDGDTDLGT

-1383 ADGATTSDSTP
+1383 ADGSTTSDSTP
-1394 TLSGGGMEPGSTV
+1394 TISGGGMQPGSTV
-1407 IVSDGDTELG
+1407 TVSDGDTDLG
-1417 TATVDADGSWTFTPD
+1417 TATVGEDGSWTFTPD
-1432 SALADGEHALV
+1432 APLADGEHALV
-1443 IDGTDANGN
+1443 IDGTNASGN
-1452 TVSDTVNITVD
+1452 AV
-1463 TSATVPGLTDDA
+1463 
-1475 GNPVADGATTSDST
+1475 
-1489 PTLSGGGMQPGSTVN
+1489 
-1504 VSDGD
+1504 
-1509 AEIGTATVDAD
+1509 
-1520 GNWTFTPDAALADG
+1520 
-1534 DHALVIDGTDA
+1534 
-1545 NGNVMSDTVNVT
+1545 SDTVNVT

-1572 NPIADGA
+1572 NPIADGT

-1604 DTEIGTA
+1604 DTELGTA
-1611 TVDDDGSWTFTPDTA
+1611 TVDADGNWTFTPDSA
-1626 LADGE
+1626 RADGE

-1687 FEPGTTIVIADGDT
+1687 FEPGITIVIADGDT
-1701 TLITVTVG
+1701 TLTTVTVG

-1719 AGLADGAH
+1719 AGLVDGAH

-1835 TDEVGNSS
+1835 TDAVGNSS
-1843 GASEALDLSISAT
+1843 GVSEPLDLSISAT

-1889 DQTPDVTVT
+1889 DQTPGVTVT

-1918 FTPDAALAD
+1918 FTPDTALAD
-1927 GDHALI
+1927 GDHVLI

-1944 SDTINVVVDT
+1944 TDTVNVVVDT
-1954 VAPDLLDV
+1954 VAPEIIDL
-1962 ATVVVSDDAG
+1962 AAVVVSDDAG
-1972 NTFAA
+1972 NALAA

-1987 FSTSGQE
+1987 FSASGLE
-1994 AGTTI
+1994 AGTTV
-1999 IVRDNGTV
+1999 IVRDNDTV

-2014 DDGSWSFTPSEALTE
+2014 DDGSWSFTPSKALTD
-2029 GDHSFTFETVDAAG
+2029 GDHSFTFEAVDAAG
-2043 NSSGETASVSY
+2043 NSSGESEAVSY
-2054 LVDSVAP
+2054 VVDSVAP

-2074 VGAAINTA
+2074 VGAAIDTA
-2082 ETQSD
+2082 EIQSD

-2110 IVGETTVDKDGTWT
+2110 VVGETTVAEDGSWT
-2124 ITATDGLYD
+2124 FTATDGLYD
-2133 GTHEVTFTV
+2133 GSHEVTFTV
-2142 TDTAGNS
+2142 TDAAGNS

-2261 FGLFGLGASTS
+2261 FGMFGLGASTS
-2272 TITLTGLTAGQY
+2272 TITLSGLTAGQY

-2293 NVGVSFNLEASKTV
+2293 NVGVSFNLDASKTV

-2321 ATGNVITDVDNVYGA
+2321 ATGNVITDVDSVYGA

-2366 TTQTATLV
+2366 TTKTATLV
-2374 GQYGTLIIN
+2374 GQYGTLVIN
-2383 ADGSYVYTPV
+2383 ADGSYVYTPI
-2393 SAMESIGKVD
+2393 SSMDSIGKVD
-2403 TFTYTIT
+2403 SFTYTIT
-2410 DSATGQ
+2410 DSATGL
-2416 SSSAQIYVQIGT
+2416 SSSAQIHVQIGT
-2428 TNEALDLSWDAT
+2428 TNTALDLSWDPT
-2440 DPSATAVTDIA
+2440 DPTAEAITDIA
-2451 SSNEANASVTV
+2451 SSNEANASVMVNYNKTSD
-2462 TYESSSATNTDVK
+2462 TMPETLLTAQSAAIYTD
-2475 LVAGGTENYSS
+2475 S
-2486 TFTLAGNDD
+2486 FTLNSADD
-2495 LVTGSLSLKTEWG
+2495 IVTGEFKLSTQYDFW
-2508 AFGNNFSTPLNITY
+2508 GNNFSQDMTLVY
-2522 AVQMQNSD
+2522 EVQKLGEDVSWS
-2530 GTWTTVKTQTAVVAA
+2530 TVTTNELVVKA
-2545 GQHNDEVIQ
+2545 GNHSDEV
-2554 NLEMSSLLDGLGEGT
+2554 LLLTDMSSLVSEAGT
-2569 YRVAISTTGATNVVK
+2569 YRIAVSKTGATNTIRVNMNVDV
-2584 LDMSVQTVSPTE
+2584 LSTTD
-2596 YVITANEVATGNVL
+2596 YVITANELATGNVL

-2625 YTRMYAK
+2625 YTRIYAK
-2632 AGDSTSDVKVDDSYT
+2632 AGDSTSDVTIDDSYT
-2647 WVTESGVSIAG
+2647 WVTESGVTIEG
-2658 QYGTLVIYNNGA
+2658 EYGTLLIYNNGA
-2670 YTYTPATTTLPAGS
+2670 YTYTPYTTALPAGS

-2697 EVVNATVTIHLGVEV
+2697 KVVNATVTIHLGVEV

-2726 VNDVFDVYDTSFASV
+2726 ADDVFDVYDTSFASV

-2752 HGNGNGK
+2752 HGNGQ

-2775 MLTSTTSSDNL
+2775 MLTSTTSNDNL

-2794 DVTSESNALYV
+2794 DVTSESNALYI

-2819 INSGTVI
+2819 ITSGTVI

-2846 IYVQQGVTLSSTPYT
+2846 IYVQQGVNLSSATYT

-2912 LTLSE
+2912 LTLSD
-2917 LQSKISNIE
+2917 LQSKISNID

-2966 TLSGSWTLA
+2966 TLSGRWTLS

-3066 TGTSINAS
+3066 TGASINAS

-3089 TLRWDNVTS
+3089 TLRWDNVTT

-3212 SLTIKNDGS
+3212 TLTIKNDGS

-3334 ISADDIEKIT
+3334 IGADDIEKIT
-3344 DTNNVLYVRGGSND
+3344 DASNVLYVRGGSND

-3393 LYVQQGLQFNEVAEH
+3393 LYVQQGLQFNEVTEH

-3494 GSEGGAI
+3494 GSEGGEI

-3506 RGADVFEVY
+3506 RGGDVFEVY

-3547 VSNIETIDLMTDA
+3547 VNNIETIDLMTDA
-3560 GKDNLVI
+3560 GKDNLVV